1 MRLLP
6 WTVLFITPALCAQNA
21 VRPLSSGVVAPVST
35 QASIASTPD
44 PAIAA
49 VISAVMP
56 RAAAWGPVKGSP
68 FSATETTVHE
78 QTLSD
83 GTVIKSTVEVRL
95 WRDSEGRMRAESAL
109 TSNGGQPGRV
119 ITVWNPLEGKTVTWV
134 SINQTANFTSISQ
147 LPEAQLNSLVASLGS
162 GPHSAFAAN
171 GSSQT
176 TANLQTESLPVEM
189 IGGLEA
195 TGTRTTQIVPA
206 GTVNND
212 RDFTVTSE
220 SWVSAELK
228 TTVRQMTSDPRTG
241 TVTTEL
247 SNIDRSEPDATLFKQ
262 PVGANATDL
271 PEPAASGT
279 GGKR

>member
-6 WTVLFITPALCAQNA
+6 WTVLFIAPIVCAQNA

-56 RAAAWGPVKGSP
+56 RVAAWGPVKGAP

-109 TSNGGQPGRV
+109 TSSGGQPGRV
-119 ITVWNPLEGKTVTWV
+119 ITVWNPLEGKAVTWV
-134 SINQTANFTSISQ
+134 SVNQTANFTSISQ
-147 LPEAQLNSLVASLGS
+147 LPEAQLSSLMASLGS
-162 GPHSAFAAN
+162 GPRGAAAASA
-171 GSSQT
+171 SSQT
-176 TANLQTESLPVEM
+176 AANLQTESLSVEM

-195 TGTRTTQIVPA
+195 TGTRATQVVPA

-212 RDFTVTSE
+212 RDFTVTAE

-247 SNIDRSEPDATLFKQ
+247 SNIDRSEPDATLFKL
-262 PVGANATDL
+262 PTGANATDL
-271 PEPAASGT
+271 PEPTATGA